1 MLEVHAIVLQRPL
14 PYPLLGQGEGTESY
28 GVAACGDVLKI
39 VEIRVA
45 AFLARSDDRAGI

>member
-1 MLEVHAIVLQRPL
+1 MEGEESHEQLLVFLRWLWASGL
-14 PYPLLGQGEGTESY
+14 PINSKRAGG
-28 GVAACGDVLKI
+28 GDVLKI